1 MYASVG
7 SCGFNEGVFM
17 YGINKGAFICLYT
30 HLLDGINKGV
40 CDLCSN
46 DRNHHEQPQ
55 RRPAVRAFVR
65 DDLKLVSEFVRKC
78 LL

>member
-1 MYASVG
+1 MYASIW
-7 SCGFNEGVFM
+7 SYGVDKAVFI
-17 YGINKGAFICLYT
+17 YGINKGAFMCLYT

-40 CDLCSN
+40 CDLRSN
-46 DRNHHEQPQ
+46 DRNHHEQSQ

-65 DDLKLVSEFVRKC
+65 DDFRLVSEFVRKC